1 MAETLTQSG
10 LAAMAGQMPIR
21 NKEIAEQQK
30 AARLLQLQ
38 QAVSQMGPS
47 QAPTAQQA
55 QQMGASMAGQAAAEK
70 VGRAQ
75 EMIQTSAQLGKM
87 GQRETQLA
95 AQRELGALQS
105 QAQQEQLNQT
115 ARLAALDDSA
125 KREMFDAELQFK
137 KDAANNTLFSER
149 QLADYQRLKASRSQD
164 FQNWAQRAEQLH
176 ARNVATLEVINARI
190 SEALQQEYRVGR
202 QKMDQETARQLGE
215 MKRDAEAKL
224 AKAKAKAANT
234 ATMWGALG
242 SVLTVAGGAA
252 LTATGAGAS
261 VGVPL
266 MAAGLGAS
274 IFGSQQAAKEGGNV

>member
-10 LAAMAGQMPIR
+10 LATMAGQMPIR

-38 QAVSQMGPS
+38 QAVSQMGP
-47 QAPTAQQA
+47 QQMGTPQQA

-75 EMIQTSAQLGKM
+75 EMIQTSSQLGKM

-95 AQRELGALQS
+95 AQKELGALQS

-137 KDAANNTLFSER
+137 KDQANNTLFSER

-190 SEALQQEYRVGR
+190 NEALQQEYRTGK
-202 QKMDQETARQLGE
+202 QKLDQETTRQLGE
-215 MKRDAEAKL
+215 MKRDVEMRL
-224 AKAKAKAANT
+224 AKARAKAANT
-234 ATMWGALG
+234 AASWGAVG
-242 SVLTVAGGAA
+242 SVLTIAGGAA
-252 LTATGAGAS
+252 LTATGAGAA
-261 VGVPL
+261 VGVPM
-266 MAAGLGAS
+266 MAAGTGATMY
-274 IFGSQQAAKEGGNV
+274 GSQQAAKEGGNV

>member
-10 LAAMAGQMPIR
+10 LATMAGQMPIR
-21 NKEIAEQQK
+21 NREIAEQQK

-38 QAVSQMGPS
+38 QAVSQMGP
-47 QAPTAQQA
+47 QQMGTPQQA

-75 EMIQTSAQLGKM
+75 EMIQTSSQLGKM

-95 AQRELGALQS
+95 AQKELGALQS

-137 KDAANNTLFSER
+137 KDQANNTLFSER

-176 ARNVATLEVINARI
+176 ARNVATLEMINARI
-190 SEALQQEYRVGR
+190 NEALQQEYRTGK
-202 QKMDQETARQLGE
+202 QKLDQETTRQLGE
-215 MKRDAEAKL
+215 MKRDVEMRL
-224 AKAKAKAANT
+224 AKARAKAANT
-234 ATMWGALG
+234 AASWGAVG
-242 SVLTVAGGAA
+242 SVLTAAGTAA
-252 LTATGAGAS
+252 MFVPGGQLIGAGM
-261 VGVPL
+261 
-266 MAAGLGAS
+266 MAAGTSATMY
-274 IFGSQQAAKEGGNV
+274 GSQQAAKEGSNV